1 MSMLK
6 GRSSHA
12 VFSEVPFMY
21 GKETLTRVSVVG
33 LFCSSD
39 VQVVGL
45 LLYLLNI
52 LLIKCIG

>member
-1 MSMLK
+1 MLT
-6 GRSSHA
+6 GRSSRA
-12 VFSEVPFMY
+12 VFSKVPFLY

-33 LFCSSD
+33 LFSWSD

-52 LLIKCIG
+52 LLIKCTG

>member
-1 MSMLK
+1 MLK
-6 GRSSHA
+6 VLSSRA
-12 VFSEVPFMY
+12 VFFEVPFMY

-39 VQVVGL
+39 VQVVSL

-52 LLIKCIG
+52 LLMKCIG

>member
-1 MSMLK
+1 MLK

-21 GKETLTRVSVVG
+21 GKETLTRVSVIG
-33 LFCSSD
+33 LFCSSN